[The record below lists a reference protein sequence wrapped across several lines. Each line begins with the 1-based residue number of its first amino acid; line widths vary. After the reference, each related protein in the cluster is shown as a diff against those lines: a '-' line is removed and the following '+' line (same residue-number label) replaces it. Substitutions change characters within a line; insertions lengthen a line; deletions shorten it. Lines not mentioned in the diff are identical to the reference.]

1 MKERVTLTL
10 ENELLE
16 QVDKRIDG
24 IKVKNRSHAVE
35 LLLYKALGKNRPIL
49 GLILAGGKGTRLKPI
64 THEIP
69 KPLVPLQGKPIVEYT
84 MDLFKRFGIKD
95 VLLSIGYKGEKIKDH
110 YGNGKRHDLNIVYLE
125 EEKPLGTG
133 GPLKLAKQYLTDTF
147 VMCNADELKSIDLE
161 EMYYFHKKNN
171 AVVTIALTTVKDPS
185 AYGVARLEGSKI
197 LEFIEKPKKED
208 APSNLINSG
217 LYIME
222 PEVLKYLPENQETVS
237 IEKDVF
243 PRLAKAGKLY
253 GYPFAGQWFDTGTL
267 ERYEK
272 AIAEWK
278 GLN

>member
-10 ENELLE
+10 ETELLE

-35 LLLYKALGKNRPIL
+35 LMLYKALGKNKPIL

-69 KPLVPLQGKPIVEYT
+69 KPLVPLQGKPIIEYT
-84 MDLFKRFGIKD
+84 MELFKKFGIKD
-95 VLLSIGYKGEKIKDH
+95 VLLSIGYKGDKIKDY
-110 YGNGKRHDLNIVYLE
+110 YGNGKRHDLNIIYLE
-125 EEKPLGTG
+125 EDKPLGTG

-243 PRLAKAGKLY
+243 PRLAQAGKLY
-253 GYPFAGQWFDTGTL
+253 GYPFSGQWFDTGTL

-278 GLN
+278 GL

>member
-10 ENELLE
+10 ETELLE

-35 LLLYKALGKNRPIL
+35 LMLYKALGKNKPIL

-69 KPLVPLQGKPIVEYT
+69 KPLVPLQGKPIIEYT
-84 MDLFKRFGIKD
+84 MELFKKFGIKD
-95 VLLSIGYKGEKIKDH
+95 VLLSIGYKGDKIKDY
-110 YGNGKRHDLNIVYLE
+110 YGNGKRHDLNIIYLE
-125 EEKPLGTG
+125 EDKPLGTG

-185 AYGVARLEGSKI
+185 AYGVARL
-197 LEFIEKPKKED
+197 
-208 APSNLINSG
+208 
-217 LYIME
+217 
-222 PEVLKYLPENQETVS
+222 
-237 IEKDVF
+237 
-243 PRLAKAGKLY
+243 
-253 GYPFAGQWFDTGTL
+253 
-267 ERYEK
+267 
-272 AIAEWK
+272 
-278 GLN
+278 